1 MNVKEFIELLQKEDP
16 ERLVILQGDS
26 EGNNFSPILD
36 IWTGAYKAYSE
47 YDGDAKA
54 EKLTE
59 SMRVRGYTIED
70 VITDGVPAL
79 ILAPRI

>member
-1 MNVKEFIELLQKEDP
+1 MNVKELIELLEKEDP

-26 EGNNFSPILD
+26 EGNSFLPILN
-36 IWTGAYKAYSE
+36 IWIGAYKEYSE
-47 YDGDAKA
+47 YDGDAKV

-59 SMRVRGYTIED
+59 SMQARDHTIED
-70 VITDGVPAL
+70 VIKDGVPAL